1 MNSQLNQRQ
10 LLMAENVG
18 WWSDAWVG
26 NLFQE
31 APWKDPPLIS
41 YSAEPYRNASRHPTR
56 HVQSWAPAGLIPI
69 KMLIAN
75 DGESVLHALAELKRC
90 EAGALAL
97 ESVLHDLAEQKQ
109 RDAERFHL
117 ESVLDYMAEQEQQE
131 TDEFRF
137 FRSDEV
143 DIRGSF
149 SQDLP
154 DLLELPRDAPLLFVR
169 RIYYNRCHHPLLT
182 QELRSPADQQL
193 FAGRLLQSDPD
204 PFEIAGARVRELVA
218 DWSKPV

>member
-1 MNSQLNQRQ
+1 MNYSQLNQRQ
-10 LLMAENVG
+10 LLMAENIG

-41 YSAEPYRNASRHPTR
+41 YAAEVYRNASRHPTI

-90 EAGALAL
+90 EAGALGL
-97 ESVLHDLAEQKQ
+97 ESVLNYL
-109 RDAERFHL
+109 
-117 ESVLDYMAEQEQQE
+117 AEQEQQE
-131 TDEFRF
+131 ADEFRF

-143 DIRGSF
+143 DIRCSF

-154 DLLELPRDAPLLFVR
+154 DLLELQRDAPLLFVR
-169 RIYYNRCHHPLLT
+169 RIYYNQRHHPLLA
-182 QELRSPADQQL
+182 QELRSRADPEL
-193 FAGRLLQSDPD
+193 FADRLLQSDPD
-204 PFEIAGARVRELVA
+204 PFEIAGVRIRELVA